1 MLYLLVLRPT
11 TKKGYELM
19 KKLNKKERQAELA
32 KRLNEDPFLTDED
45 LSRDLNV
52 SIQTIRLDRLEQN
65 IPELRERIKDVAVK
79 QRDEVRALPL
89 NEIIGEVI
97 DLQLDHSAI
106 SILDIKEEHVFY
118 RNKIA
123 RGHYLFAQANSLCV
137 AIINDEL
144 ALTAKSEVNFKK
156 PVRLGDRVITKATV
170 LTKKNKRATIKVE
183 STVKQSV
190 VFKGLFEMYYTSE
203 DDTND

>member
-183 STVKQSV
+183 SSVKQSV